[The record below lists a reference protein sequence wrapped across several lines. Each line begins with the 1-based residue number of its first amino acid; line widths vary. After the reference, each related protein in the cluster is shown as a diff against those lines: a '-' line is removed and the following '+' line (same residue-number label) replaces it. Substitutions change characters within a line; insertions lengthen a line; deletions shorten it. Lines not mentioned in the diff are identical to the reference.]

1 MKKGLTAPELWAA
14 HPASDED
21 ESCTVGSS
29 FSRSF
34 QWRWMCRDR
43 SPVAEEL
50 RITAPELWAARPTSY
65 GVDSSAVGSSFSRS
79 FQRLQRCRDRNPVA
93 GEPRV
98 AASLF
103 GDELASWQRR
113 QSDF

>member
-1 MKKGLTAPELWAA
+1 VAA
-14 HPASDED
+14 RPGSDED
-21 ESCTVGSS
+21 ESCAVGSS
-29 FSRSF
+29 SSRSF
-34 QWRWMCRDR
+34 QRRWRCRDR
-43 SPVAEEL
+43 SLVAEEP

-79 FQRLQRCRDRNPVA
+79 FKRLQRCRDRSSVA

-103 GDELASWQRR
+103 GDESASWQRR
-113 QSDF
+113 QPDF

>member
-1 MKKGLTAPELWAA
+1 MAA
-14 HPASDED
+14 RPSSNED
-21 ESCTVGSS
+21 ESCAVGSS
-29 FSRSF
+29 FLRSF
-34 QWRWMCRDR
+34 QRRWMCRDR
-43 SPVAEEL
+43 SPVAAEP

-79 FQRLQRCRDRNPVA
+79 FQRLQRCRDRSFVE

-103 GDELASWQRR
+103 GDESV
-113 QSDF
+113 S